1 LCAFSSEETRRS
13 PLSAARMA
21 PRGLKA
27 TLKKGVPAKLVG
39 TGKRRGFEVLRQG
52 QRTNV
57 KLKGLTKRLQ
67 KKVWSSGDLPLVA
80 RSSERRPGGHWGGP
94 AGGRA
99 RGTRVDAQL
108 TKIINGGP
116 SAMKNVGH
124 CYRLTKMALSGLS
137 QRGLEPVCAQR
148 VVISEKHR
156 VGTAADIICY
166 SKRQNSIVIVELK
179 CGFDHG
185 RLAAAQKDGRC
196 CKMGAPLSR
205 VADCNVHRHLAQLAV
220 TWELF
225 CRERCTLKRVGE
237 LGIEQTPTGLLMYV
251 NDAGVE
257 FFELGEWWRNRAS
270 RLLGAIA

>member
-1 LCAFSSEETRRS
+1 MNSNLHKRALHRR
-13 PLSAARMA
+13 RMA

-27 TLKKGVPAKLVG
+27 TLKKSAPAKLVG
-39 TGKRRGFEVLRQG
+39 AGKRRGFEVLRQG
-52 QRTNV
+52 QRTNT
-57 KLKGLTKRLQ
+57 KLKGLTKLLQ
-67 KKVWSSGDLPLVA
+67 RKVWSSGDLPLVA

-108 TKIINGGP
+108 TKLINGGP
-116 SAMKNVGH
+116 SAMKNVTH

-148 VVISEKHR
+148 AVISEKHR

-166 SKRQNSIVIVELK
+166 SKKENRIVVVELK

-196 CKMGAPLSR
+196 CKMAAPLSR

-225 CRERCTLKRVGE
+225 CRERRTLKRLGE
-237 LGIEQTPTGLLMYV
+237 LGIEESPIGLLMYV

-257 FFELGEWWRNRAS
+257 FFELEEWWCNRAS
-270 RLLGAIA
+270 KLLNAIA

>member
-1 LCAFSSEETRRS
+1 
-13 PLSAARMA
+13 MA

-156 VGTAADIICY
+156 VGTAADII
-166 SKRQNSIVIVELK
+166 
-179 CGFDHG
+179 
-185 RLAAAQKDGRC
+185 AAQKDGRC